1 MKKFKNYSISKKLIT
16 GFLTVTVIMLL
27 VGAVGLLGMARIDAM
42 DTYMYQVKTAPM
54 NDLILAIENL
64 YQIKSDSRD
73 MVIQTGDSQKLSEL
87 EQNYKTQKEEF
98 LNHAAAYKKSIDPAD
113 SESHGIID
121 EGVKLFTDTY
131 DPAVLKCLEAAKGG
145 NQKTS
150 SAALTES
157 SDQIQTIYNNFNTL
171 ISNRMDGIR
180 STSENNDRTASF
192 ASFILIAFVIMGA
205 AAAIYLGMRIS
216 RMISEPI
223 GHVVEAADRISLG
236 YTDVNLGHIDSEDET
251 GKLAESFKRMLE
263 SIRSQTA
270 AAENISRG
278 DFTREVP
285 VRSEGDVLGLALE
298 RIKNDLN
305 QTLLTIRT
313 AAQQVHTGAE
323 QVSSGAQ
330 ALASGATEQAATIE
344 ELNASVTGVA
354 RQAEQ
359 NAENVE
365 KATVY
370 VREAGDGVNEGNIHM
385 QKLNDTM
392 KEIGASSHKISSI
405 TKVIEDIAFQ
415 TNILALN
422 AAVESA
428 RAGSAGKGFA
438 VVADEVRNLATK
450 SSEAARQTAELIEQ
464 SVNRITDGEKYASE
478 TAVILKVVSEKAS
491 LAVSAIHEI
500 SEASSSQVLAIGE
513 INQGLTQVS
522 SVVQTNAAT
531 AEESSAS
538 SEEMAAQA
546 EMLNQAVGRFSLSDD
561 EPVINR
567 FENPAFVTSA
577 KIDYSS
583 DKY

>member
-131 DPAVLKCLEAAKGG
+131 DPSVLKCLEAAKGG

-157 SDQIQTIYNNFNTL
+157 SDQIQTIYDNFNTL

-180 STSENNDRTASF
+180 STSENNDRTAAF

-216 RMISEPI
+216 KMISEPI

-263 SIRSQTA
+263 SIRSQTV

-278 DFTREVP
+278 DFTQEVP

-500 SEASSSQVLAIGE
+500 SEASSSQVLAIEE

-546 EMLNQAVGRFSLSDD
+546 EMLNQAVGKFSLSDG

-567 FENPAFVTSA
+567 YESPAFVTSA

>member
-16 GFLTVTVIMLL
+16 AFLTVTFIMLL
-27 VGAVGLLGMARIDAM
+27 VGAAGLLGMARIDAM
-42 DTYMYQVKTAPM
+42 DTYMYKVKTAPM

-131 DPAVLKCLEAAKGG
+131 DPSVLKCLEAAKGG

-157 SDQIQTIYNNFNTL
+157 SDQIQTIYDNFNTL

-180 STSENNDRTASF
+180 STSENNDRTAAF

-216 RMISEPI
+216 KMISEPI

-263 SIRSQTA
+263 SIRSQTV

-278 DFTREVP
+278 DFTQEVP

-500 SEASSSQVLAIGE
+500 SEASSSQVLAIEE

-546 EMLNQAVGRFSLSDD
+546 EMLNQAVGKFSLSDG

-567 FENPAFVTSA
+567 YESPAFVTSA

>member
-16 GFLTVTVIMLL
+16 AFLTVTFIMLL
-27 VGAVGLLGMARIDAM
+27 VGAVGLLGMIRIDMM
-42 DTYMYQVKTAPM
+42 DTYMYKVETAPM
-54 NDLILAIENL
+54 NDLFLSIENL

-73 MVIQTGDSQKLSEL
+73 MVIHTGDGQKLSDL
-87 EQNYKTQKEEF
+87 EQNYKIHKEDF
-98 LNHAAAYKKSIDPAD
+98 LKYAAVYKSSIDRAD
-113 SESHGIID
+113 SESQGIID
-121 EGVKLFTDTY
+121 EAVKLFTDSY
-131 DPAVLKCLEAAKGG
+131 DPAVLECLEAAKGG
-145 NQKTS
+145 NQKTAS
-150 SAALTES
+150 STLTEN
-157 SDQIQTIYNNFNTL
+157 SDQIQTIYDNFNTL
-171 ISNRMDGIR
+171 IGNRMDGIR
-180 STSENNDRTASF
+180 STSDENNRTAAF
-192 ASFILIAFVIMGA
+192 ASFLLIAFVIMGA
-205 AAAIYLGMRIS
+205 AAAVYLGIHIS
-216 RMISEPI
+216 KMISQPI
-223 GHVVEAADRISLG
+223 GQVVEAADRISHG
-236 YTDVNLGHIDSEDET
+236 YTDVNLDDIDSEDET
-251 GKLAESFKRMLE
+251 GKLADAFKRMLD
-263 SIRSQTA
+263 SIRGQTA
-270 AAENISRG
+270 AAECISCG
-278 DFTREVP
+278 DFTQEVP
-285 VRSEGDVLGLALE
+285 VRSEGDMLGLALE

-313 AAQQVHTGAE
+313 AAEQVHTGAE

-354 RQAEQ
+354 RQAGQ
-359 NAENVE
+359 NADNVG
-365 KATVY
+365 KATIY
-370 VREAGDGVNEGNIHM
+370 VREAGDGVNEGNLHM
-385 QKLNDTM
+385 QKLNNTM

-491 LAVSAIHEI
+491 LAVAAIHEI
-500 SEASSSQVLAIGE
+500 AEASSSQVLAIEE

-546 EMLNQAVGRFSLSDD
+546 EMLNQEVGKFRLSNG
-561 EPVINR
+561 ESVINR
-567 FENPAFVTSA
+567 NESNTFSISE